1 MKLTIFY
8 DGFCPLCRTEM
19 NHLKRLDSKH
29 LIAFVDIQHAEFMQK
44 YPHLE
49 WRVLNAR
56 LHGLK
61 ENGDLISGLDVTYLA
76 WQLVDKGWLFA
87 PLRWPIIGWFADR
100 LYNVFARHR
109 YAISYLL
116 TGQKR
121 CQQCEY
127 DKKN

>member
-1 MKLTIFY
+1 MNKLK
-8 DGFCPLCRTEM
+8 DLDS
-19 NHLKRLDSKH
+19 NHL
-29 LIAFVDIQHAEFMQK
+29 IVFVDIQHAEFMQT

-49 WRVLNAR
+49 RQMLVAR

-76 WQLVDKGWLFA
+76 WSLVGRGWLFA

-100 LYNVFARHR
+100 VYNVFARHR
-109 YAISYLL
+109 YTISYLL

-121 CQQCEY
+121 SKQCEH
-127 DKKN
+127 DKLCR